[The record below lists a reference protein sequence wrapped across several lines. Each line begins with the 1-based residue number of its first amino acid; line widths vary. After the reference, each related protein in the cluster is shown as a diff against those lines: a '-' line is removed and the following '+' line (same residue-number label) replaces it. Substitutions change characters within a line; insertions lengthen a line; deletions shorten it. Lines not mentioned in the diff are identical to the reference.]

1 MVLYD
6 DVYIQKKAIMAIIGA
21 VGMDFVYGEGR
32 RRCTTLQAALTFVKE
47 TQVTF
52 ISVNQLRRWWNH
64 FLQFGDTPAER
75 CRIKR
80 NKYMPAYISLP
91 LVGDGPPHTP
101 EH

>member
-6 DVYIQKKAIMAIIGA
+6 DVYIQKKAIMVIIGA
-21 VGMDFVYGEGR
+21 VGVDFVYGEGR
-32 RRCTTLQAALTFVKE
+32 RRRTTLQAALIFVKE
-47 TQVTF
+47 TQVTL

-75 CRIKR
+75 RRIKR
-80 NKYMPAYISLP
+80 TNTCRPTPRVP